1 MTKER
6 KSDPKKL
13 EEKIQKYRSK
23 GNKNLSHLF
32 RLLFF
37 FILIIL
43 LFYFFDAPQQTNQ
56 LTWLEF
62 KREYLEKH
70 NVEHLA
76 VINKEKV
83 EVYLKKPAQKPDS
96 TDFSLTDNTGPQ
108 HYFTIGSVETFER
121 KLDEAQAGF
130 SEDELVGVTYV
141 NRSNWFAELLP
152 WLIPLF
158 LLFLFWMFIRSR
170 MQGMGSSNPLF
181 SIGKSKAKV
190 YDQENRPSVSFKDV
204 AGLDEAKVEIREV
217 VSFLRDR
224 GNYTKLGAKI
234 PKGVLLV
241 GPPGTGKT
249 LLARAVAGEASVPFF
264 SLSGSDFVE
273 MFVGVGASRVRNL
286 FQEAKKKAP
295 CIIFIDEIDAI
306 GRKRGNR
313 KSMYGNDEQEN
324 TLNQLLQELD
334 GFEPNAG
341 VIVMAATNRED
352 VLDKALLRPGRF
364 DRRIHLDL
372 PNKYERQAIFNIH
385 IKPLKIQEDI
395 DTDMLASQSAGFS
408 GADIAN
414 VCNEAALIAARNQRD
429 SVKQEDFLNAM
440 ERIVGGL
447 EKKSKVISKE
457 EKKVIA
463 YHEAG
468 HAIVSSLLKHVDTL
482 VKVSIIPRGRSLGT
496 NWYLPKE
503 RHIYTETQLF
513 DRMCAALGGRAA
525 EEIQFGEVSSGAV
538 DDLEKVTK
546 LAYTMVSMYGL
557 NKKLGNISFHD
568 TTGEWNR
575 QFQKP
580 YSEHT
585 GKIIDQEVHEL
596 IDKAYEK
603 AKALLKE
610 HEDQLDALSQRLLE
624 KEVLYKNDLEDIL
637 KREAVFTEYADTQSY
652 KNRQRG
658 QDL

>member
-1 MTKER
+1 MTKDRDKER
-6 KSDPKKL
+6 KRL
-13 EEKIQKYRSK
+13 EETLNKYKSQ
-23 GNKNLSHLF
+23 GNKNLSYLF

-37 FILIIL
+37 FILIVF
-43 LFYFFDAPQQTNQ
+43 LFYFFDTSDPANQ
-56 LTWLEF
+56 ITWLEF
-62 KREYLEKH
+62 EQEYLEKH
-70 NVEHLA
+70 KVEHLT
-76 VINKEKV
+76 VINKERV
-83 EVYLKKPAQKPDS
+83 DVYLEESDQSSDS
-96 TDFSLTDNTGPQ
+96 SEISLRPENTGPQ
-108 HYFTIGSVETFER
+108 FYFTIGSVETFEQ
-121 KLDEAQAGF
+121 KMDEAQAGF
-130 SEDELVGVTYV
+130 SEDELVSVTYV
-141 NRSNWFAELLP
+141 NQSNWFADLLP
-152 WLIPLF
+152 WLIPIF

-170 MQGMGSSNPLF
+170 MQDMGSSNPLF
-181 SIGKSKAKV
+181 SIGKSKAKL
-190 YDQENRPSVSFKDV
+190 YDQENRPPVNFKDV
-204 AGLDEAKVEIREV
+204 AGLEEAKIEIREV
-217 VSFLRDR
+217 VSFLKDR
-224 GNYTKLGAKI
+224 SNYTKLGAKI

-372 PNKYERQAIFNIH
+372 PNLKERQAIFGIH
-385 IKPLKIQEDI
+385 IKPLKVEEEI
-395 DTDMLASQSAGFS
+395 DTEMLASQSAGFS

-414 VCNEAALIAARNQRD
+414 VCNEAALIAARNKRD

-440 ERIVGGL
+440 ERIVAGL
-447 EKKSKVISKE
+447 EKKTKVISE
-457 EKKVIA
+457 DEKKVIA
-463 YHEAG
+463 YHESG
-468 HAIVSSLLKHVDTL
+468 HAIASSLLKHVDTL
-482 VKVSIIPRGRSLGT
+482 VKVSIIPRGRSLGA

-503 RHIYTETQLF
+503 RNIYTETQLF
-513 DRMCAALGGRAA
+513 DRMCAALAGRAA
-525 EEIQFGEVSSGAV
+525 EEIKFGEVSSGAV

-546 LAYTMVSMYGL
+546 MAYTMVSMYGL

-568 TTGEWNR
+568 TTGEWNS

-585 GKIIDQEVHEL
+585 GKIIDQEVHDL
-596 IDKAYEK
+596 IDNAYEK

-610 HEDQLDALSQRLLE
+610 HQKQLDTLAQWLLEREVLYKKDLETLLE
-624 KEVLYKNDLEDIL
+624 KE
-637 KREAVFTEYADTQSY
+637 AVFTQYSDTQTY

-658 QDL
+658 